1 VSIREGSLNFFEYVV
16 IVGVYLLSPP
26 QQTDYLNPWAVRL
39 LSWVT
44 GRRKKLLLPVIS
56 IMEEIL
62 LGLWE
67 DGTVTGEADF
77 SVFLLP
83 NWVLI
88 VQMEYDILYFK
99 RISVLIQ
106 GTNYLGIWVTGPL

>member
-1 VSIREGSLNFFEYVV
+1 
-16 IVGVYLLSPP
+16 
-26 QQTDYLNPWAVRL
+26 
-39 LSWVT
+39 
-44 GRRKKLLLPVIS
+44 
-56 IMEEIL
+56 MEEIL

-67 DGTVTGEADF
+67 DGTVTGEADKYF

-99 RISVLIQ
+99 WISVLIQ
-106 GTNYLGIWVTGPL
+106 GTNYLGI

>member
-1 VSIREGSLNFFEYVV
+1 
-16 IVGVYLLSPP
+16 
-26 QQTDYLNPWAVRL
+26 
-39 LSWVT
+39 
-44 GRRKKLLLPVIS
+44 
-56 IMEEIL
+56 MEEIL

-99 RISVLIQ
+99 
-106 GTNYLGIWVTGPL
+106 